1 MVNRVKA
8 SKMPTSVFIDDAETL
23 GELIKAK
30 RTGMGMKLADCAAL
44 CGISINTL
52 SRIENGRVNSTLS
65 AILSV
70 LNGLG
75 IKLTSKELSASK
87 SNSSTDDEW
96 I

>member
-1 MVNRVKA
+1 MVNKVKT
-8 SKMPTSVFIDDAETL
+8 SKMPTSVFIDDAKTL

-30 RTGMGMKLADCAAL
+30 RTGMGIKLADCAAL

-52 SRIENGRVNSTLS
+52 SRIENGQANSTLS
-65 AILSV
+65 AIFSA

-75 IKLTSKELSASK
+75 IKLTSKELSASD
-87 SNSSTDDEW
+87 SSYSTDDDW

>member
-1 MVNRVKA
+1 MVNKVKA
-8 SKMPTSVFIDDAETL
+8 SKMPTSLFIDDAKTL

-52 SRIENGRVNSTLS
+52 SRIENGQVNSTLS
-65 AILSV
+65 AIFSV

-75 IKLTSKELSASK
+75 IKLTSKELSASETF
-87 SNSSTDDEW
+87 SSTDYGW